1 MQRLL
6 NMQRLNR
13 KKEERMRRRH
23 VLAVLLA
30 AASVAV
36 VAACGAQ
43 VRDSGG
49 GGGSQGGGGGEGK
62 NAPVQLAVVP
72 KAIGFDF
79 WEQVRLGAEC
89 AAKKTSGQVDVQW
102 DGVTSE
108 TDINGQVNLLQNFIT
123 QGVDGLVYAATDAKV
138 LSKVTQ
144 SAKQQGVTV
153 VNIDSGTDPQPP
165 DVPVFATDN
174 VAAAVQVPEL
184 MAKELGKQGG
194 EVAFIPFQQ
203 GTLTNEQ
210 REEGF
215 KKGLKQHPELELVA
229 EQSSQ
234 SDYNKALQVTE
245 DILTANPGLDAIFA
259 ANEPGVLGA
268 AEAVRQ
274 AGKAGDVV
282 IIGWDAS
289 PEEIQGVEDG
299 VISALVV
306 QNPFRMGYDGTNAAI
321 EIIREGAKVQSEDTG
336 STIVTK
342 DNLEDPKVQSVLN
355 PSCENPPV

>member
-1 MQRLL
+1 
-6 NMQRLNR
+6 
-13 KKEERMRRRH
+13 MRRRH

-30 AASVAV
+30 ASVALT
-36 VAACGAQ
+36 AACGAQ

-49 GGGSQGGGGGEGK
+49 GGESQGGGGGEGE

-72 KAIGFDF
+72 KAVGFDF

-89 AAKKTSGQVDVQW
+89 AAQKASGEVDVQW
-102 DGVTSE
+102 DGVTAE
-108 TDINGQVNLLQNFIT
+108 TDVNGQVNLLQNFIT

-153 VNIDSGTDPQPP
+153 VNIDSGTDPQPS

-174 VAAAVQVPEL
+174 VAAAEQVPDL
-184 MAKELGKQGG
+184 IAKELGEEGG

-215 KKGLKQHPELELVA
+215 KKGLEQHPELELVA

-245 DILTANPGLDAIFA
+245 DILTANPNLDAIFA

-268 AEAVRQ
+268 AEAVRK
-274 AGKAGDVV
+274 AGKAGEVV

-299 VISALVV
+299 VISALIV

-321 EIIREGAKVQSEDTG
+321 DIIREGAKVESEDTG
-336 STIVTK
+336 STIVTR
-342 DNLEDPKVQSVLN
+342 DNLDDEEVQSVLN
-355 PSCENPPV
+355 PSCDNPPV

>member
-1 MQRLL
+1 
-6 NMQRLNR
+6 MQRLNG
-13 KKEERMRRRH
+13 KKEERMSRRH

-30 AASVAV
+30 ASVALI
-36 VAACGAQ
+36 AACGAQ

-49 GGGSQGGGGGEGK
+49 GGGQGGGEGK
-62 NAPVQLAVVP
+62 GENAPVQLAVVP

-89 AAKKTSGQVDVQW
+89 AAKKASGEVEVQW
-102 DGVTSE
+102 DGVTAE
-108 TDINGQVNLLQNFIT
+108 TDVNGQVNLLQNFIE

-138 LSKVTQ
+138 LYQVTK
-144 SAKQQGVTV
+144 SAKQQNVTV
-153 VNIDSGTDPQPP
+153 VNVDSGTEPQPS

-174 VAAAVQVPEL
+174 VAAAEQVPEL
-184 MAKELGKQGG
+184 MAKELGKEGG

-245 DILTANPGLDAIFA
+245 DILTANPNLDAIFA

-274 AGKAGDVV
+274 AGKAGDIV

-306 QNPFRMGYDGTNAAI
+306 QNPFRMGYEGTNAAVK
-321 EIIREGAKVQSEDTG
+321 IIREGATVQSEDTG

-342 DNLEDPKVQSVLN
+342 DNLNDPKVQSVLN

>member
-1 MQRLL
+1 MS
-6 NMQRLNR
+6 
-13 KKEERMRRRH
+13 RRH
-23 VLAVLLA
+23 VLVVLLA
-30 AASVAV
+30 ASVALI
-36 VAACGAQ
+36 AACGAQ
-43 VRDSGG
+43 VRESGG
-49 GGGSQGGGGGEGK
+49 GGGQGGGEGK
-62 NAPVQLAVVP
+62 GENAPVQLAVVP

-89 AAKKTSGQVDVQW
+89 AAKKASGEVEVQW
-102 DGVTSE
+102 DGVTAE
-108 TDINGQVNLLQNFIT
+108 TDVNGQVNLLQNFIE

-138 LSKVTQ
+138 LYQVTK
-144 SAKQQGVTV
+144 SAKQQNVTV
-153 VNIDSGTDPQPP
+153 VNIDSGTEPQPS

-174 VAAAVQVPEL
+174 VAAAEQVPEL
-184 MAKELGKQGG
+184 IAKELGKEGG

-215 KKGLKQHPELELVA
+215 KNGLKKHPELKLVA

-245 DILTANPGLDAIFA
+245 DILTAHPDLDAIFA

-268 AEAVRQ
+268 AEGVRQ
-274 AGKAGDVV
+274 AGKAGDIV

-289 PEEIQGVEDG
+289 SEEVQGVEDG
-299 VISALVV
+299 VISALIV
-306 QNPFRMGYDGTNAAI
+306 QNPFKMGYDGTNAAVK
-321 EIIREGAKVQSEDTG
+321 IIREGATVQSEDTG

-342 DNLEDPKVQSVLN
+342 DNLNDPKVQSVLN

>member
-1 MQRLL
+1 
-6 NMQRLNR
+6 
-13 KKEERMRRRH
+13 
-23 VLAVLLA
+23 
-30 AASVAV
+30 
-36 VAACGAQ
+36 
-43 VRDSGG
+43 
-49 GGGSQGGGGGEGK
+49 
-62 NAPVQLAVVP
+62 
-72 KAIGFDF
+72 
-79 WEQVRLGAEC
+79 
-89 AAKKTSGQVDVQW
+89 
-102 DGVTSE
+102 
-108 TDINGQVNLLQNFIT
+108 VNLLQNFIE

-138 LSKVTQ
+138 LYQVTK
-144 SAKQQGVTV
+144 SAKQQDVTV
-153 VNIDSGTDPQPP
+153 VNIDSGTDPQPS

-174 VAAAVQVPEL
+174 VAAAEQVPEL
-184 MAKELGKQGG
+184 IAKELGEEGG

-215 KKGLKQHPELELVA
+215 KKGLKKHPELELVA

-245 DILTANPGLDAIFA
+245 DILTANPNLDAIFA

-274 AGKAGDVV
+274 AGKAGDIV

-306 QNPFRMGYDGTNAAI
+306 QNPFRMGYEGTNAAVK
-321 EIIREGAKVQSEDTG
+321 IIREGATVEGEDTG

-342 DNLEDPKVQSVLN
+342 DNLQDPEVQSVLN

>member
-1 MQRLL
+1 
-6 NMQRLNR
+6 
-13 KKEERMRRRH
+13 MRRRQ

-30 AASVAV
+30 ASLALVAAV
-36 VAACGAQ
+36 ACGAQ
-43 VRDSGG
+43 VRESGG
-49 GGGSQGGGGGEGK
+49 GGGSQGGGQGKGE

-89 AAKKTSGQVDVQW
+89 AAKKGSGQVDVQW
-102 DGVTSE
+102 DGVTAE
-108 TDINGQVNLLQNFIT
+108 TDVNGQVNLLQNFIQ

-138 LSKVTQ
+138 LYQVTK
-144 SAKQQGVTV
+144 SAKQQNVTV
-153 VNIDSGTDPQPP
+153 VNIDSGTEPQPN

-174 VAAAVQVPEL
+174 VAAAEKVPDL
-184 MAKELGKQGG
+184 IAKELGEGGG

-203 GTLTNEQ
+203 GTVTNEQ
-210 REEGF
+210 REKGF
-215 KKGLKQHPELELVA
+215 KNGLKQHPELELVA

-234 SDYNKALQVTE
+234 SNYNTALQVTE
-245 DILTANPGLDAIFA
+245 DILTANPNLDAIFA

-321 EIIREGAKVQSEDTG
+321 KIIREGAKVESEDTG
-336 STIVTK
+336 ATIVTK
-342 DNLEDPKVQSVLN
+342 DNLEDPEVQSVLN
-355 PSCENPPV
+355 PSCDNPPV

>member
-1 MQRLL
+1 
-6 NMQRLNR
+6 
-13 KKEERMRRRH
+13 MRRRH
-23 VLAVLLA
+23 VLAVLL

-43 VRDSGG
+43 VRESGG
-49 GGGSQGGGGGEGK
+49 GGGGQGGGGGEGE

-89 AAKKTSGQVDVQW
+89 AAQKASGQVDVQW

-108 TDINGQVNLLQNFIT
+108 TDVNGQVNLLQNFIT

-153 VNIDSGTDPQPP
+153 VNIDSGTDPQPS

-174 VAAAVQVPEL
+174 VAAAEQVPEL
-184 MAKELGKQGG
+184 IAKELGKEGG
-194 EVAFIPFQQ
+194 RSPSSPSSRDPHQRAARGGLQEGPEEAPRARARRGAVEPERLQQ
-203 GTLTNEQ
+203 GPPGHRGHPDRQPQPRRDLRRQ
-210 REEGF
+210 RARCARRRRGR
-215 KKGLKQHPELELVA
+215 
-229 EQSSQ
+229 
-234 SDYNKALQVTE
+234 
-245 DILTANPGLDAIFA
+245 
-259 ANEPGVLGA
+259 
-268 AEAVRQ
+268 RQ
-274 AGKAGDVV
+274 AGKAGDIV

-289 PEEIQGVEDG
+289 SEEVQGVEDG

-306 QNPFRMGYDGTNAAI
+306 QNPFRMGYDGTNAAVK
-321 EIIREGAKVQSEDTG
+321 IIREGAKVESEDTG
-336 STIVTK
+336 LHHSH
-342 DNLEDPKVQSVLN
+342 QR
-355 PSCENPPV
+355 

>member
-1 MQRLL
+1 V
-6 NMQRLNR
+6 
-13 KKEERMRRRH
+13 KEEKIMSRRI
-23 VLAVLLA
+23 LAVLLA
-30 AASVAV
+30 ASLALI
-36 VAACGAQ
+36 AATACAE
-43 VRDSGG
+43 VRESGG
-49 GGGSQGGGGGEGK
+49 GGGGQGGGEGK
-62 NAPVQLAVVP
+62 GENAPVQLAVVP

-79 WEQVRLGAEC
+79 WEQVRLGAQC
-89 AAKKTSGQVDVQW
+89 AAQRAEGQVDVQW
-102 DGVTSE
+102 DGVTAE
-108 TDINGQVNLLQNFIT
+108 TDVNGQVNLLQNFIQ

-138 LSKVTQ
+138 LYQVTE
-144 SAKQQGVTV
+144 SAKQQDVTV
-153 VNIDSGTDPQPP
+153 VNIDSGTEPQPN

-174 VAAAVQVPEL
+174 VAGARKVPDLIAE
-184 MAKELGKQGG
+184 ELGEGG
-194 EVAFIPFQQ
+194 GKVAFIPFQQ

-210 REEGF
+210 REKGF
-215 KKGLKQHPELELVA
+215 KEGLKQHPELELVA

-234 SDYNKALQVTE
+234 SDYNVALRVTE
-245 DILTANPGLDAIFA
+245 DILTANPDLNAIFA

-289 PEEIQGVEDG
+289 PEEIKGVQDG

-306 QNPFRMGYDGTNAAI
+306 QNPFRMGYDGTNAAVKM
-321 EIIREGAKVQSEDTG
+321 IREGATVESQDTG

-342 DNLEDPKVQSVLN
+342 DNLNDPEVQAVLK